1 MVLSRCRDIGEFCKL
16 SLSYHSSIHVEF
28 RPPKHPKLEE
38 EMKTWLSY
46 ISERGETI
54 TDAKIQ
60 QKALE
65 IAEDLKNTYGSIGS
79 GKGKEKDENFKA
91 SAGWIENFKRRLDIK
106 GGTWHGRLKA
116 SEPEIVGVPMA
127 PQEPGT
133 VQLATVSEEHYIQP
147 EMEQVMEIEGHPDDF
162 EMVEEL
168 PRGIPTKE
176 QAERAYCTL
185 VHYLDSNVQDLEP
198 VGYTADD
205 RRALHEVFLK
215 VFFKTS
221 ATIPRS

>member
-1 MVLSRCRDIGEFCKL
+1 MKAWLSR
-16 SLSYHSSIHVEF
+16 
-28 RPPKHPKLEE
+28 
-38 EMKTWLSY
+38 

-60 QKALE
+60 KKALE
-65 IAEDLKNTYGSIGS
+65 IADNLRLKYGYIGS
-79 GKGKEKDENFKA
+79 EKGKEKNENFKA
-91 SAGWIENFKRRLDIK
+91 SPGWIENFKHRHDVK
-106 GGTWHGRLKA
+106 GGTWYGRPEA

-168 PRGIPTKE
+168 PRGVPSKE
-176 QAERAYCTL
+176 EAERAYCTL

-198 VGYTADD
+198 AGYTADD
-205 RRALHEVFLK
+205 RRVLHEVFLK
-215 VFFKTS
+215 AFFKTS
-221 ATIPRS
+221 TTTPRS